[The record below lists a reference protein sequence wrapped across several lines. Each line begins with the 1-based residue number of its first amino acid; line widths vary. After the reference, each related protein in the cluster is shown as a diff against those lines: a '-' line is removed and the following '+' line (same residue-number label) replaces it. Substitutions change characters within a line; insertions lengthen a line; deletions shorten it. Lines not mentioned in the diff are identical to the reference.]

1 MSIFDRTRERMM
13 DAAARAFLRVV
24 DGKRE
29 AKPPTSSASSA
40 SSDFAPPMEGMR
52 RGKSFDEYI
61 ATHPKRKADPPPLV
75 SPFGIPGVF
84 EDDARFI
91 KAAMGRG
98 KWSDVKYYGPGAA
111 AAEARRRETIER
123 MTGREAGP
131 LVVKEETATAA
142 RGHVLQK
149 HVPVVDALA
158 RKTPRASK
166 KKGRETLA
174 ERVERVR
181 REFRNAT

>member
-123 MTGREAGP
+123 MTGRVEGP
-131 LVVKEETATAA
+131 LEVTPLTRPSVAGDVDLA
-142 RGHVLQK
+142 
-149 HVPVVDALA
+149 VDALA